1 MICESPRGRYDNKH
15 LMKKSILLLI
25 LASVSAGLGAGC
37 KTGVNVIEPARP
49 EGSADVVLDRRII
62 LDKALAQDLE
72 VEYLNQAF
80 TGDLRTVQA
89 NVRNTTG
96 RPIQFQYRYDWLDQ
110 DGMHVPTPAST
121 WVVRTLEPGE
131 TTSLASTA
139 PTPRAADFRFQI
151 RSHEPPL

>member
-1 MICESPRGRYDNKH
+1 MNKFT
-15 LMKKSILLLI
+15 LPVAIALLFAA
-25 LASVSAGLGAGC
+25 LASGC
-37 KTGVNVIEPARP
+37 KTGVNVIEPARRTAD
-49 EGSADVVLDRRII
+49 ADVILDNRII
-62 LDKALAQDLE
+62 LDRALARHLD

-96 RPIQFQYRYDWLDQ
+96 RPIQFQYRYDWFD
-110 DGMHVPTPAST
+110 DKGMQISSPAST

-131 TTSLASTA
+131 STALSAVA

-151 RSHEPPL
+151 SEHFPR

>member
-1 MICESPRGRYDNKH
+1 
-15 LMKKSILLLI
+15 MKKSILPVAVALLLAA
-25 LASVSAGLGAGC
+25 LASGC

-49 EGSADVVLDRRII
+49 AASADVILDNRII
-62 LDKALAQDLE
+62 LDRALARHLD

-89 NVRNTTG
+89 TIRNTTG
-96 RPIQFQYRYDWLDQ
+96 RPIQFQYRYDWFD
-110 DGMHVPTPAST
+110 DEGMQVSSPAAT

-131 TTSLASTA
+131 STTLSAVA

-151 RSHEPPL
+151 TEHFPR

>member
-1 MICESPRGRYDNKH
+1 MRNW
-15 LMKKSILLLI
+15 ILPAI
-25 LASVSAGLGAGC
+25 SVSALIVLGSGC

-49 EGSADVVLDRRII
+49 TASADIVLDKRVI
-62 LDKALAQDLE
+62 LDRALARDLH

-89 NVRNTTG
+89 TVRNTTG
-96 RPIQFQYRYDWLDQ
+96 RPIQFQYRYDWIDV
-110 DGMHVPTPAST
+110 DGMHIPSPAST

-131 TTSLASTA
+131 SASLTAAA

-151 RSHEPPL
+151 SAHQQR